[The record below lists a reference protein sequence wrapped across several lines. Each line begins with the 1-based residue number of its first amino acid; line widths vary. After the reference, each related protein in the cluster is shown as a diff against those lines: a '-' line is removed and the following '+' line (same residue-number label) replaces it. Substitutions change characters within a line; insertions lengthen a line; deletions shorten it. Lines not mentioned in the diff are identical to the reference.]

1 MASPQEGSSL
11 GGHLRALRASAGGSL
26 ADMAVATRISERYL
40 RALESDVPDDLPAP
54 VFVKGF
60 IRAYCAFL
68 GSPADEA
75 LALYDQARGAS
86 AMGES
91 RTVRVRPGKGWVG
104 HPLAISSALLV
115 IFGVGLVVLKLASQ
129 PAPTGLGEPRA
140 AAARAPESAPEMAP
154 PAAPAV
160 SMPPSAAAPAI
171 TPARVPETQRLVVK
185 AVEPTWIRVQIDDGR
200 VVEELLKP
208 GAEREWTSDRRFV
221 LTIGNAGGIEVVL
234 NGRPLPS
241 LGARGAVIHRLS
253 LPELPG
259 QGS

>member
-1 MASPQEGSSL
+1 MAPAQEATSL
-11 GGHLRALRASAGGSL
+11 GGYLRALRSSAGGSL

-40 RALESDVPDDLPAP
+40 RALESDVPEDLPAP

-68 GSPADEA
+68 GAPADEA
-75 LALYDQARGAS
+75 LAVYDRERGAP

-91 RTVRVRPGKGWVG
+91 HAVRVRPKKGWIG
-104 HPLAISSALLV
+104 HPLAISSALLL
-115 IFGVGLVVLKLASQ
+115 IFGGGLVALKLASQ
-129 PAPTGLGEPRA
+129 PPPRLGEPRA
-140 AAARAPESAPEMAP
+140 AVRAPASAPDMAP

-160 SMPPSAAAPAI
+160 SMPPSAAPPSI
-171 TPARVPETQRLVVK
+171 SQARVPETQRLVVK
-185 AVEPTWIRVQIDDGR
+185 AVEPTWIRVQIDDAR
-200 VVEELLKP
+200 VVEELLKA

-221 LTIGNAGGIEVVL
+221 LTVGNAGGIEIVL

-253 LPELPG
+253 LPELSG